1 MKKTFA
7 TILITGSA
15 IALSA
20 CITGNGNVDIEPPY
34 AMERTA
40 RHVSPAPAV
49 APVVNEA
56 KTTPVR
62 TTPAERVFQRAQT
75 K

>member
-1 MKKTFA
+1 MKKTIA
-7 TILITGSA
+7 TLCLVGST

-20 CITGNGNVDIEPPY
+20 CGSTDTGHIDSAPPY

-40 RHVSPAPAV
+40 THESEMVTPTEV
-49 APVVNEA
+49 A
-56 KTTPVR
+56 
-62 TTPAERVFQRAQT
+62 PAERVFQRAQT